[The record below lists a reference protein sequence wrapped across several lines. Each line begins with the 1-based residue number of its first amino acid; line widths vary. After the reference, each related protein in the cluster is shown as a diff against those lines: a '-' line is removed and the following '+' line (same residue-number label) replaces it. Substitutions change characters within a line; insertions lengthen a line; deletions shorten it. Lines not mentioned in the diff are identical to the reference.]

1 MEIFVSPTAK
11 VVLAWAV
18 IDLDMNINEIKQNFE
33 IIDVDIFNLNKKR
46 SGALAKRKSEK
57 TICTLWKGSTSKM
70 ILIMCSNFK
79 TI

>member
-33 IIDVDIFNLNKKR
+33 IINVDIFNLKKKR

-57 TICTLWKGSTSKM
+57 TICTL
-70 ILIMCSNFK
+70 
-79 TI
+79 

>member
-1 MEIFVSPTAK
+1 MSPTTK

-33 IIDVDIFNLNKKR
+33 IIDVDIFNLKKKR

-57 TICTLWKGSTSKM
+57 TICTL
-70 ILIMCSNFK
+70 
-79 TI
+79 